1 MSAMEVSTPE
11 AGDLVEVGKLEI
23 GGVIDGDAPVT
34 SLNFHAN
41 GEYLVSASRDGKCA
55 QPVMQCYK
63 RIPATTRSV
72 VIVVWITCLIEPP

>member
-55 QPVMQCYK
+55 QPVMQRYK
-63 RIPATTRSV
+63 RILRPFTCLLRLHRKTRS
-72 VIVVWITCLIEPP
+72 LL